1 MDGELHPVVV
11 VASDPTTKAKRRAP
25 CRRFIG
31 VIAYDLQMNGKVVP
45 SFNAQVMFGFYNFVC
60 PNAEAIVNEEMKHIM
75 AVAPSLAGPL
85 LQKVAPPNLSI
96 RGFEVI
102 DRIKEKLEAACP
114 GIVSCADII
123 ALVARDAV
131 ALTHG
136 PCYQVETGRRD
147 GTRSVAQDVI
157 GNLVPPTSN
166 ITALKAVF
174 LQKGLTLKDLVV
186 LSGAHTIGT
195 SHCSSFSSRLYNA
208 TGKGDTDPTLD
219 KNYVP
224 RLKSKCKPN
233 DQKTL
238 VEMDPGS
245 FKTFDVGY
253 FKQVSKRRSLFLSDE
268 ALLHDSETRSYVERQ
283 AMASPDEFFR
293 DFAASMVK
301 MGRLERLKEN
311 KAKFSLLAVGLVASG
326 GLGPVVERALRRQ
339 LQLLCN

>member
-1 MDGELHPVVV
+1 M
-11 VASDPTTKAKRRAP
+11 ASLT
-25 CRRFIG
+25 
-31 VIAYDLQMNGKVVP
+31 LLL
-45 SFNAQVMFGFYNFVC
+45 SFALAALLFGFSNAQVMFGFYNFVC

-85 LQKVAPPNLSI
+85 LRMHYHDCFVKGCDASILVNPSAKKATEKVAPPNLSI

-301 MGRLERLKEN
+301 MGRLEVLTNEKGEIRKRCGFVN
-311 KAKFSLLAVGLVASG
+311 
-326 GLGPVVERALRRQ
+326 
-339 LQLLCN
+339 